1 MYTESDSVCSVR
13 DLDGVE
19 NLMFFTKK
27 RAQAT
32 LQVGVG
38 FHSDGLSLVS
48 INQVAGQHRLENCN
62 FYTTGT
68 DAEVELS
75 HAVKAQGLRGAPVV
89 AVLPPNSYSLFQ
101 VETPE
106 VEHEELKSAIRWR
119 IKDLLDYHI
128 DDAVLDIF
136 DLPVSQRRSGPRMMY
151 VVVVKRS
158 LIQQHVDKL
167 ESLGLEIVA
176 IDITELALR
185 NVLAATGGAEGFQA
199 LLYLP
204 PRYGLIEIVQGDT
217 LYLNRRIEISGSD
230 LEEQGGFGLQE
241 QLDSLVLELQRS
253 LDYHESQFG
262 LGAVP
267 TISVIAPE
275 SRKHQLQALADESL
289 AAKVRLFDLTGFRD
303 GLDTVDPAVLYRCL
317 PAVGAALR
325 SD

>member
-1 MYTESDSVCSVR
+1 
-13 DLDGVE
+13 
-19 NLMFFTKK
+19 MFFFKK
-27 RAQAT
+27 RAQTT
-32 LQVGVG
+32 LQTGVG

-48 INQVAGQHRLENCN
+48 INQAGGRRRLVTCE
-62 FYTTGT
+62 FYATGT
-68 DAEVELS
+68 EAEAEL
-75 HAVKAQGLRGAPVV
+75 AQTIRKKGLRGTEVF
-89 AVLPPNSYSLFQ
+89 AVLPPNAYSLFQ
-101 VETPE
+101 VEAPE
-106 VEHEELKSAIRWR
+106 VAHEELKSAIRWR

-151 VVVVKRS
+151 VVVAKRG
-158 LIQQHVDKL
+158 LVQQRVDQL
-167 ESLGLEIVA
+167 ESLGLDIAA

-185 NVLAATGGAEGFQA
+185 NVLAATGDTESFQA

-204 PRYGLIEIVQGDT
+204 PHYGLIEIVQGDI
-217 LYLNRRIEISGSD
+217 LFLNRRIEISGSD

-267 TISVIAPE
+267 SISVIAPE
-275 SRKHQLQALADESL
+275 SRKLQLQALADESL
-289 AAKVRLFDLTGFRD
+289 AAKVRLLDLSGFMD
-303 GLDTVDPAVLYRCL
+303 GLDGVEPDVLYRCL

>member
-1 MYTESDSVCSVR
+1 MYAELG
-13 DLDGVE
+13 DLCAVWDVKGAE
-19 NLMFFTKK
+19 NSMFLTKK
-27 RAQAT
+27 RARTT
-32 LQVGVG
+32 LQLGVG
-38 FHSDGLSLVS
+38 FHSDGLSC
-48 INQVAGQHRLENCN
+48 VALDRSGARARLESCH
-62 FYTTGT
+62 FYNSEAVTEGRF
-68 DAEVELS
+68 A
-75 HAVKAQGLRGAPVV
+75 HAIKAHGLRGAPAV
-89 AVLPPNSYSLFQ
+89 AVLSPNVYSLFQ

-158 LIQQHVDKL
+158 LIQQTVDQL
-167 ESLGLEIVA
+167 EAIGLEIAA

-185 NVLAATGGAEGFQA
+185 NVLAATSDPGAFQA

-217 LYLNRRIEISGSD
+217 LYLNRRIEISGND
-230 LEEQGGFGLQE
+230 LEQQGGFGLQE
-241 QLDSLVLELQRS
+241 QLDSLILELQRS

-267 TISVIAPE
+267 EIAVIAPE
-275 SRKHQLQALADESL
+275 SRKTQLQTLANESL
-289 AAKVRLFDLTGFRD
+289 AAKVRLFDLTGLLD
-303 GLDTVDPAVLYRCL
+303 GLDAVDPAELYRCL
-317 PAVGAALR
+317 PAIGAALR

>member
-1 MYTESDSVCSVR
+1 M
-13 DLDGVE
+13 DGVE
-19 NLMFFTKK
+19 NSMFFSKK
-27 RAQAT
+27 RAQPT
-32 LQVGVG
+32 LRVGVG

-48 INQVAGQHRLENCN
+48 INQVDGERRLETCQ
-62 FYTTGT
+62 FYTSG
-68 DAEVELS
+68 AKIEAELS
-75 HAVKAQGLRGAPVV
+75 QRIRAQGLRHAPVV
-89 AVLPPNSYSLFQ
+89 AVLPPNSYALFQ

-106 VEHEELKSAIRWR
+106 VAHEELKSAIRWR

-151 VVVVKRS
+151 VVVAKRS
-158 LIQQHVDKL
+158 LIQQHVDQL

-185 NVLAATGGAEGFQA
+185 NVLAAIGGVDSFRA

-204 PRYGLIEIVQGDT
+204 PHYGLIEIVQGDT

-241 QLDSLVLELQRS
+241 QVDALVLELQRS

-267 TISVIAPE
+267 AISVIAPE
-275 SRKHQLQALADESL
+275 SRKQQLQEIADESL
-289 AAKVRLFDLTGFRD
+289 AANVQLLDLGGFLQ
-303 GLDTVDPAVLYRCL
+303 GLDRIDPGVLYRCL
-317 PAVGAALR
+317 PAIGAALR